1 LWAIL
6 RDRITRYYYLVVLI
20 VLALVIL
27 SDPFVGYGRLVSAV
41 LEAVALT
48 IVLVV
53 LLRLVYDF
61 LRQYSSRIF
70 FVSTDDAVRER
81 FAHSKTWYVLFVV
94 ASLGILVF
102 AALLLF
108 ARIWGYPVSFA
119 TIGRFFGTKL
129 ADVEGSR
136 PGETIQIT
144 IKSIFELVLFV
155 FGGVFVS
162 SLFNRYVLQRLYSLI
177 RAEPGVQNTISRI
190 SGYFFVIVPLI
201 VGLQYVGLGS
211 WNLWAVPLLMFV
223 VAWAGRGPA
232 DDFFAYFIILVE
244 QSVKIGDFIRLDN
257 LHGDISGVVRKITP
271 RAVILRRRASYAVI
285 IPNSKLTRSVIYN
298 WNYSHNYFGF
308 DDMVITISYDSDP
321 ELARSI
327 LLKILDENE
336 LILKSPAPV
345 VRIENFA
352 VNGYDVRVR
361 GYLSTSQV
369 LNQWEIRGNIRRVIL
384 KEFKKH
390 NIQLAPPIQEIKFN
404 ITSSGGDQ

>member
-1 LWAIL
+1 
-6 RDRITRYYYLVVLI
+6 
-20 VLALVIL
+20 
-27 SDPFVGYGRLVSAV
+27 
-41 LEAVALT
+41 
-48 IVLVV
+48 
-53 LLRLVYDF
+53 
-61 LRQYSSRIF
+61 
-70 FVSTDDAVRER
+70 
-81 FAHSKTWYVLFVV
+81 
-94 ASLGILVF
+94 
-102 AALLLF
+102 
-108 ARIWGYPVSFA
+108 
-119 TIGRFFGTKL
+119 
-129 ADVEGSR
+129 
-136 PGETIQIT
+136 
-144 IKSIFELVLFV
+144 
-155 FGGVFVS
+155 
-162 SLFNRYVLQRLYSLI
+162 
-177 RAEPGVQNTISRI
+177 
-190 SGYFFVIVPLI
+190 
-201 VGLQYVGLGS
+201 
-211 WNLWAVPLLMFV
+211 
-223 VAWAGRGPA
+223 
-232 DDFFAYFIILVE
+232 
-244 QSVKIGDFIRLDN
+244 
-257 LHGDISGVVRKITP
+257 
-271 RAVILRRRASYAVI
+271 LRRRASYAVI